1 MPESCLFFI
10 YIARSAAL
18 GWPIIGPALPVLV
31 AAAAAGAFGLAACF
45 LANTGE
51 VEMARIAR
59 PTTMI
64 FFMLGSLE
72 KDAQQSI
79 TNLG

>member
-1 MPESCLFFI
+1 
-10 YIARSAAL
+10 
-18 GWPIIGPALPVLV
+18 
-31 AAAAAGAFGLAACF
+31 
-45 LANTGE
+45 
-51 VEMARIAR
+51 MARIAR